1 LGLWQSIYMS
11 MSSPVSHDQA
21 VTLTLLEGGFT
32 AIALGLCF
40 AWPRLGAPLFSRI
53 EYLLAKLARNKVAAV
68 CVVGVMGLALRLVI
82 LPWCSIPLPFV
93 PDDFSF
99 LLASDT
105 FSHGRLTNPTPAMWI
120 HFESIHID
128 MLPTYMSMY
137 FPTQGMAMAAGKV
150 LFGNPWFGILIMS
163 ALMCAAICWMLQ
175 AWLPAS
181 WAFLGGMLAVIHLG
195 LFSYWIN
202 TFHAAGSIAGL
213 GGALVLGG
221 LPRFKH
227 RPIFRYAFPVAV
239 GIALMFTTRP
249 FESML
254 LFIPVTVS
262 LFRWYLVAANRPGRS
277 ALFRHTAIPLM
288 IVIGAAAWMGYYD
301 YRVFGNPLTLPY
313 SVNRA
318 TYAMA
323 PYFAWQKP
331 RPEPAYHHD
340 EMRRF
345 YHEDELAD
353 YQRSHSLGGFIKMT
367 LIKGVSGTLFF
378 TGLALL
384 PFMFMARRVLLDR
397 HVRFLVICLGALAL
411 GMVLEIFLI
420 PHYMAPFT
428 AAIYALGLQG
438 MRHMRVFRPGDQPV
452 GKALTRLTIT
462 VLIIMCGFRLYA
474 QPLHLSFP
482 EWPSSTWN
490 FSWYGPDVFGKDR
503 VDVERQ
509 LEQLQGGQIAIVR
522 YSSMHNPQDEWVY
535 NAADI
540 DNSKVIWAREMD
552 RASNLELAR
561 FYKNRT
567 VWLVQPDKQPIDI
580 SPFPLLGK
588 IDSDAR

>member
-1 LGLWQSIYMS
+1 MFLSNPGA
-11 MSSPVSHDQA
+11 HEQA
-21 VTLTLLEGGFT
+21 VTLTLLEGGLT
-32 AIALGLCF
+32 AIILGLCF
-40 AWPRLGAPLFSRI
+40 AWPRLGAAWFSRV
-53 EYLLAKLARNKVAAV
+53 ENLLGKVARQRHAAVLVVGLAGLLARLA
-68 CVVGVMGLALRLVI
+68 I
-82 LPWCSIPLPFV
+82 LPWCGIPVPFV

-105 FSHGRLTNPTPAMWI
+105 FSLGRLTNPTPAMWI

-137 FPTQGMAMAAGKV
+137 FPTQGMVMAAGKI
-150 LFGNPWFGILIMS
+150 LFGNPWFGILIAS

-175 AWLPAS
+175 AWLPLS
-181 WAFLGGMLAVIHLG
+181 WAFLGGMLAVMHLG

-202 TFHAAGSIAGL
+202 TFHSAGSIAAL

-221 LPRFKH
+221 LPRFKR
-227 RPIFRYAFPVAV
+227 RPVFRYALLMAM
-239 GIALMFTTRP
+239 GIAIMFTTRP

-254 LFIPVTVS
+254 LFIPVAVS
-262 LFRWYLVAANRPGRS
+262 LIRWYLAAAIRPTPS
-277 ALFRHTAIPLM
+277 ALFRGTAIPLA

-301 YRVFGNPLTLPY
+301 YRVFGRPLALPY

-323 PYFAWQKP
+323 PYFAWQEP
-331 RPEPAYHHD
+331 RPEPAYHHE

-345 YHEDELAD
+345 YYEDELSD
-353 YQRSHSLGGFIKMT
+353 YQRSHSPGGWVKMT
-367 LIKGVSGTLFF
+367 LIKAVSGTLFF
-378 TGLALL
+378 TGLAFL
-384 PFMFMARRVLLDR
+384 PFFFMTRRVLLDR
-397 HVRFLVICLGALAL
+397 RVRFLVICLGALTL

-452 GKALTRLTIT
+452 GKALLRLTT
-462 VLIIMCGFRLYA
+462 FVLVIMCGFRLYA
-474 QPLHLSFP
+474 VPLHLSFP

-503 VDVERQ
+503 VNVERQ
-509 LEQLQGGQIAIVR
+509 LEQLQGRQIAVVR
-522 YSSMHNPQDEWVY
+522 YSSAHNPQDEWIY
-535 NAADI
+535 NAPDI

-552 RASNLELAR
+552 PTSNRELFDYYGDR
-561 FYKNRT
+561 K
-567 VWLVQPDKQPIDI
+567 VWLVEPDKQPVAV
-580 SPFPLLGK
+580 SPYPLPGQITSGL
-588 IDSDAR
+588 R

>member
-1 LGLWQSIYMS
+1 MLSQSIIMF
-11 MSSPVSHDQA
+11 MSSPGTPEQA
-21 VTLTLLEGGFT
+21 ATLTLIEGGLT
-32 AIALGLCF
+32 AIFLGLSF
-40 AWPRLGAPLFSRI
+40 AWPGMAAPWFSRI
-53 EYLLAKLARNKVAAV
+53 ENFLGKLAQKKFASVLL
-68 CVVGVMGLALRLVI
+68 VGLSGLVLRLAI
-82 LPWCSIPLPFV
+82 LPWCPTPLPFV

-150 LFGNPWFGILIMS
+150 VFGNPWFGIVIMS

-202 TFHAAGSIAGL
+202 TFHAAGAIAAL

-221 LPRFKH
+221 LPRFKR
-227 RPIFRYAFPVAV
+227 RPALRYAMAMAV
-239 GIALMFTTRP
+239 GTAIMFTTRP

-254 LFIPVTVS
+254 LFIPVAVS
-262 LFRWYLVAANRPGRS
+262 LVRWYLAAPNRLKIS
-277 ALFRHTAIPLM
+277 ALLRCTAIPL
-288 IVIGAAAWMGYYD
+288 VVVVSAAAWMGYYD
-301 YRVFGNPLTLPY
+301 YRVFGNPMTLPY

-353 YQRSHSLGGFIKMT
+353 YKRSHSLGGFIKMT

-378 TGLALL
+378 TGFALL
-384 PFMFMARRVLLDR
+384 PFFFMARRVLLDR
-397 HVRFLVICLGALAL
+397 RVRFLVICLGSLTL

-438 MRHMRVFRPGDQPV
+438 MRHMRFFRPGDQPV
-452 GKALTRLTIT
+452 GKALTRFT
-462 VLIIMCGFRLYA
+462 VIVLVIMCGFRLYA
-474 QPLHLSFP
+474 LPLHLSFP

-503 VDVERQ
+503 VNVERQ
-509 LEQLQGGQIAIVR
+509 LEQLPGGQIAIVR
-522 YSSMHNPQDEWVY
+522 YASVHNPQDEWVY

-540 DNSKVIWAREMD
+540 DHSKVIWAREMD
-552 RASNLELAR
+552 STSNQELFQYYR
-561 FYKNRT
+561 DRK
-567 VWLVQPDKQPIDI
+567 VWLVQPDTQPVAV
-580 SPFPLLGK
+580 SSYPLPGQVTL
-588 IDSDAR
+588 SAR

>member
-1 LGLWQSIYMS
+1 MS
-11 MSSPVSHDQA
+11 FSSPVSHEQA
-21 VTLTLLEGGFT
+21 VTLTLLEGGLT
-32 AIALGLCF
+32 AIVLGLSF
-40 AWPRLGAPLFSRI
+40 AFPGLAAHWFSRAEI
-53 EYLLAKLARNKVAAV
+53 VLGKLARKKTLAV
-68 CVVGVMGLALRLVI
+68 LVVGLSGLVLRLAI

-128 MLPTYMSMY
+128 VLPTYMSMY
-137 FPTQGMAMAAGKV
+137 FPTQGMAMAAGEV
-150 LFGNPWFGILIMS
+150 IFGNPWFGILIMS

-175 AWLPAS
+175 AWLPAT

-202 TFHAAGSIAGL
+202 TFHAAGSIAAL

-221 LPRFKH
+221 LPRFKR
-227 RPIFRYAFPVAV
+227 RPAFRYTLLMAV
-239 GIALMFTTRP
+239 GIAIMFTTRP

-254 LFIPVTVS
+254 LFIPVAVS
-262 LFRWYLVAANRPGRS
+262 LVHWYMAAANRPS
-277 ALFRHTAIPLM
+277 LAALFRSAAIPL
-288 IVIGAAAWMGYYD
+288 VVVVGTAAWMGYYD

-313 SVNRA
+313 AVNRA

-331 RPEPAYHHD
+331 RPEPAYHHE

-367 LIKGVSGTLFF
+367 LIKAVSGTLFF
-378 TGLALL
+378 TGFALL
-384 PFMFMARRVLLDR
+384 PFIFMTRRVFLDR
-397 HVRFLVICLGALAL
+397 RVRFLAICLGTLAL

-428 AAIYALGLQG
+428 GAIYALGLQG

-452 GKALTRLTIT
+452 GKALTRLT
-462 VLIIMCGFRLYA
+462 VVVMVIMCGFRLYA
-474 QPLHLSFP
+474 VPLHLSFP

-503 VDVERQ
+503 VNVEQQ

-522 YSSMHNPQDEWVY
+522 YSSVHNPQDEWIY

-552 RASNLELAR
+552 PASNHELFQYYR
-561 FYKNRT
+561 DRK
-567 VWLVQPDKQPIDI
+567 VWLVQPDTQPVAV
-580 SPFPLLGK
+580 SPYPLPGQVTS
-588 IDSDAR
+588 IGR

>member
-1 LGLWQSIYMS
+1 MLSPG
-11 MSSPVSHDQA
+11 SSEQA
-21 VTLTLLEGGFT
+21 VTLTLLEGGLT
-32 AIALGLCF
+32 AIVLGLSF
-40 AWPRLGAPLFSRI
+40 AWPRLGASWFSRV
-53 EYLLAKLARNKVAAV
+53 EHFLGKLARREVAAV
-68 CVVGVMGLALRLVI
+68 LVVGLSGLILRLAI
-82 LPWCSIPLPFV
+82 LPWCRVPLPFV

-137 FPTQGMAMAAGKV
+137 FPTQGLAMAAGKV
-150 LFGNPWFGILIMS
+150 VFGNPWFGILVMS
-163 ALMCAAICWMLQ
+163 ALMCGAICWMLQ

-227 RPIFRYAFPVAV
+227 RPVFRYAFLMAI

-254 LFIPVTVS
+254 LFIPVSVS
-262 LFRWYLVAANRPGRS
+262 LVRWYLVAANRPSPS
-277 ALFRHTAIPLM
+277 ALFRCTAIPL
-288 IVIGAAAWMGYYD
+288 ILVVGAAAWMGYYD
-301 YRVFGNPLTLPY
+301 YRVFGHPLTLPY

-384 PFMFMARRVLLDR
+384 PFIFMTRRVFLDQR
-397 HVRFLVICLGALAL
+397 VRFLVICLAVLTL
-411 GMVLEIFLI
+411 GMLVEIFLI

-428 AAIYALGLQG
+428 AAIYAVGLQG
-438 MRHMRVFRPGDQPV
+438 MRHMRVFKLGDQPV
-452 GKALTRLTIT
+452 GLALTRLTIA
-462 VLIIMCGFRLYA
+462 VLVVMSVFRLYA

-503 VDVERQ
+503 VDAERQ
-509 LEQLQGGQIAIVR
+509 LEQMPGGQIAIVR
-522 YSSMHNPQDEWVY
+522 YSPAHNPQDEWVY

-540 DNSKVIWAREMD
+540 DNSKVIWAREMSPTNNRELFEYYKD
-552 RASNLELAR
+552 R
-561 FYKNRT
+561 K
-567 VWLVQPDKQPIDI
+567 VWLVQPDTQPVAV
-580 SPFPLLGK
+580 SPYPLSGQVT
-588 IDSDAR
+588 SNGR

>member
-1 LGLWQSIYMS
+1 MS
-11 MSSPVSHDQA
+11 NPVSNEQA
-21 VTLTLLEGGFT
+21 VTLTLLEGGLT
-32 AIALGLCF
+32 AIVLGLSF
-40 AWPRLGAPLFSRI
+40 AWPNLAASWFSRI
-53 EYLLAKLARNKVAAV
+53 EILFGRVAQKQAFAV
-68 CVVGVMGLALRLVI
+68 LVVGLSGFVLRLAI

-128 MLPTYMSMY
+128 MLPSYMSMY
-137 FPTQGMAMAAGKV
+137 FPTQGMVMAAGKT
-150 LFGNPWFGILIMS
+150 LFGNPWFGIVIMS

-202 TFHAAGSIAGL
+202 TFHAAGSIAAL

-227 RPIFRYAFPVAV
+227 RPVFRYALLMAV
-239 GIALMFTTRP
+239 GIAIMFTTRP

-254 LFIPVTVS
+254 LFIPVAVS
-262 LFRWYLVAANRPGRS
+262 LVRWYLAAANRPSPS
-277 ALFRHTAIPLM
+277 ALFRCAAIPL
-288 IVIGAAAWMGYYD
+288 VVVVGAAAWMGYYD

-313 SVNRA
+313 AANRA

-323 PYFAWQKP
+323 PYFAWQEP
-331 RPEPAYHHD
+331 RPEPAYHHY

-353 YQRSHSLGGFIKMT
+353 FQRSRSPGGFIKMT
-367 LIKGVSGTLFF
+367 LIKAVSGTLFF

-384 PFMFMARRVLLDR
+384 PFIFMTKRVLLDR
-397 HVRFLVICLGALAL
+397 RVRFLVICLGALTL

-428 AAIYALGLQG
+428 GAVYALGLQG

-452 GKALTRLTIT
+452 GRALTRLAIV
-462 VLIIMCGFRLYA
+462 VLVIMCGFRLYA
-474 QPLHLSFP
+474 VPLHLSFP

-503 VDVERQ
+503 VNVERQ
-509 LEQLQGGQIAIVR
+509 LEQLQGGQLVIVR
-522 YSSMHNPQDEWVY
+522 YSSAHNPQDEWVY

-552 RASNLELAR
+552 PASNQQLFQYYGDR
-561 FYKNRT
+561 K
-567 VWLVQPDKQPIDI
+567 VWLVEPDKPPVAV
-580 SPFPLLGK
+580 SPYPLLGHG
-588 IDSDAR
+588 IAGGP

>member
-1 LGLWQSIYMS
+1 MF
-11 MSSPVSHDQA
+11 MSSPGTPEQA
-21 VTLTLLEGGFT
+21 ATLTLLEGGLT
-32 AIALGLCF
+32 AIVLGLSF
-40 AWPRLGAPLFSRI
+40 AWPGMAASWFSRI
-53 EYLLAKLARNKVAAV
+53 ENLLGKLAKKKFASVLL
-68 CVVGVMGLALRLVI
+68 VGLSGLVLRLAI
-82 LPWCSIPLPFV
+82 LPWCPTPLPFV

-105 FSHGRLTNPTPAMWI
+105 FSHGRLTNPTPEMWI

-128 MLPTYMSMY
+128 MQPTYMSMY
-137 FPTQGMAMAAGKV
+137 FPTQGMALAAGNV
-150 LFGNPWFGILIMS
+150 VFGNPWFGILIMS

-202 TFHAAGSIAGL
+202 TFHAAGSIAAL

-227 RPIFRYAFPVAV
+227 RPVFRYAMVIAV
-239 GIALMFTTRP
+239 GIAIMFTTRP

-254 LFIPVTVS
+254 LFIPVAAS
-262 LFRWYLVAANRPGRS
+262 LVRWYLVTPNRPSPS
-277 ALFRHTAIPLM
+277 ALFRCIAIPL
-288 IVIGAAAWMGYYD
+288 VVVVSAAAWMGYYD

-313 SVNRA
+313 TVNRA
-318 TYAMA
+318 TYAIA

-331 RPEPAYHHD
+331 RTEPAYHHD

-345 YHEDELAD
+345 YHEDELSD
-353 YQRSHSLGGFIKMT
+353 YQRSHSLRGFIKMT

-378 TGLALL
+378 TGVALL
-384 PFMFMARRVLLDR
+384 PFMFMARRVLADR
-397 HVRFLVICLGALAL
+397 RVRFLAICLGSLTL

-452 GKALTRLTIT
+452 GKALTRFT
-462 VLIIMCGFRLYA
+462 VLVLVIMCCFRLYA
-474 QPLHLSFP
+474 LPLHLSFP

-503 VDVERQ
+503 VNVERQ
-509 LEQLQGGQIAIVR
+509 LEQLPGGQIAIVR
-522 YSSMHNPQDEWVY
+522 YSSDHNPQDEWVY

-540 DNSKVIWAREMD
+540 DQSKVIWAREMD
-552 RASNLELAR
+552 RTSNQELFQYYR
-561 FYKNRT
+561 DRK
-567 VWLVQPDKQPIDI
+567 VWLVQPDKRPIDI

-588 IDSDAR
+588 VDFGAR